1 MVVLLSSTK
10 KIKSLLKMYWVVGAY
25 HVFESKPTIRALL
38 PTVLGK
44 FGVTAVQLHRT
55 VIFFLCFL
63 WCLSS
68 LPNFPVFWEDE
79 LA

>member
-25 HVFESKPTIRALL
+25 HVFESEPTIRALL

-55 VIFFLCFL
+55 VIFFLCYSIGVFL
-63 WCLSS
+63 HFLTFLSFGKMS
-68 LPNFPVFWEDE
+68 
-79 LA
+79 